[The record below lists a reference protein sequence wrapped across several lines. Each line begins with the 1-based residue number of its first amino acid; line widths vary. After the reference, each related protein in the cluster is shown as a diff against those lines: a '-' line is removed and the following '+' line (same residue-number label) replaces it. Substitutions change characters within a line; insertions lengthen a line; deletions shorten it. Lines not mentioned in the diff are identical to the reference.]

1 MEAVLLKRCLGKRK
15 PIRNRHEIVQG
26 AEKKLKKE
34 YAKETLNQGA
44 GKYSVKR
51 NQFRKG
57 KVLCTVCR

>member
-1 MEAVLLKRCLGKRK
+1 MEAGIPKRCLGKGK
-15 PIRNRHEIVQG
+15 LIRNRHEIVQ
-26 AEKKLKKE
+26 APERKLKKK

-57 KVLCTVCR
+57 KILCTVCR